1 MLGPLLAKDLRRAR
15 RNPVPYLVQL
25 CVPLVI
31 TGLLGLVFGGRGGG
45 DDGGLGRIKFAI
57 VDEDQSPLTGFLRG
71 GLNQGEAARP
81 LEPVFLPRDEAL
93 RQLTNNA
100 LSAALIIPTN
110 FTRDYLVGTNALA
123 LELVKNPAQAFHPAI
138 LEELLRVVTT
148 GLDALKRNFHSSL
161 GDWRDVL
168 TGNRTPSMREVSDL
182 LAHTADRFDAIR
194 HRLDPV
200 PVWFAKEER
209 AAKPADPPGQAAAGS
224 GRNVLGDM
232 FAYLLPGLASMFLLF
247 LADVAMRDLRREWER
262 RTFARFCTLPPGPA
276 IFVTSKVLFTQ
287 VIVLLGAAILL
298 GGGGLIFGV
307 RWAHPLELA
316 LLAAGF
322 ALFAGGLLACIAAA
336 GSGTRGSEVF
346 NSLGLM
352 LLGLANGGAF
362 PANALPDFLRTHVT
376 PWLPPAWFI
385 DAVRGT
391 QFGGD
396 LAHRW
401 PLVTLQLAGLGLA
414 LTLASAW
421 LFRRRLQRH
430 ALNG

>member
-31 TGLLGLVFGGRGGG
+31 TALLGLVFGGRGG

-71 GLNQGEAARP
+71 GINQGEAAKH

-93 RQLTNNA
+93 RQLTNNV

-110 FTRDYLVGTNALA
+110 FTHDYLVGTNALA

-168 TGNRTPSMREVSDL
+168 TGNQQPSLREVSGL
-182 LAHTADRFDAIR
+182 LTRTADRLDAVR

-200 PVWFAKEER
+200 PVWFDKHEQ
-209 AAKPADPPGQAAAGS
+209 AAKTPAVPGRTGAGS

-232 FAYLLPGLASMFLLF
+232 FAFLLPGLASMFLLF

-276 IFVTSKVLFTQ
+276 IFVTSKVVFTM

-307 RWAHPLELA
+307 RWTHPLELA
-316 LLAAGF
+316 LLATAF
-322 ALFAGGLLACIAAA
+322 SFFAGGLLACVAAA
-336 GSGTRGSEVF
+336 GSGTRGGEVF

-352 LLGLANGGAF
+352 LLGLASGSAF
-362 PANALPDFLRTHVT
+362 PANSLPDFLRLHVT

-391 QFGGD
+391 QFEGD
-396 LAHRW
+396 LADRW
-401 PLVTLQLAGLGLA
+401 PVASLKLALLGLA
-414 LTLASAW
+414 LTLAAAA
-421 LFRRRLQRH
+421 LFRRRLRRQ
-430 ALNG
+430 AMNG